1 MSGFTRNVKA
11 IKRLKIL
18 INILINYLPVIDE
31 SIAYNNKLKI
41 SNSTT
46 FKERNRTFKK
56 LCQLQDI
63 LALEKKLN
71 KILLRQTR
79 RK

>member
-46 FKERNRTFKK
+46 FKERNRTFKN